1 MVVHSAIS
9 LPAEVVLVAEVL
21 ADLAAEALAAV
32 APEEAGNSGQKKY
45 KKWGEGLILHP
56 IFFSFRN

>member
-21 ADLAAEALAAV
+21 ADLAEEALAAV
-32 APEEAGNSGQKKY
+32 APEEAGNSGSKKIQKNGVKD
-45 KKWGEGLILHP
+45 
-56 IFFSFRN
+56 